1 MAYVPLEE
9 FGIMRNLRTVGIAK
23 TRGNIMNM
31 QGKYIYLVIYSTAIQ
46 YEKGYTFFKP
56 HFISYSGPSANA
68 ASIGS
73 TIVRRPTFADFA
85 PGLEQLDLVNAG
97 ITEID
102 KVSNTILG
110 TCASLHQITILF
122 VCFVCLLIHFKFF
135 SHIIGCIYVRAI
147 SVAYGSFQQ

>member
-31 QGKYIYLVIYSTAIQ
+31 QGKYTSDQLFNRCLARISSYNNR
-46 YEKGYTFFKP
+46 TFFKS
-56 HFISYSGPSANA
+56 HIVSHLGSSANA
-68 ASIGS
+68 ASVGS

-102 KVSNTILG
+102 KVSNTI
-110 TCASLHQITILF
+110 
-122 VCFVCLLIHFKFF
+122 
-135 SHIIGCIYVRAI
+135 
-147 SVAYGSFQQ
+147 

>member
-23 TRGNIMNM
+23 TRGNVMNT
-31 QGKYIYLVIYSTAIQ
+31 QGKYKLDQLFNRCLLITERMQFSKRHI
-46 YEKGYTFFKP
+46 
-56 HFISYSGPSANA
+56 ISHLGTSANA
-68 ASIGS
+68 ASVGS

-102 KVSNTILG
+102 KVSNT
-110 TCASLHQITILF
+110 T
-122 VCFVCLLIHFKFF
+122 
-135 SHIIGCIYVRAI
+135 
-147 SVAYGSFQQ
+147 